1 MFPQHTALLPPSLP
15 LDWKVKETVWHFGE
29 KEREREKKKSCRVCA
44 VNMKLKVIKVGAQV
58 ANEIKWVWLLIKIL
72 VWERRLCGFGVL
84 DEDLLTKWPRA
95 TEKSQAG
102 CFTFL
107 HTTSAS
113 FNCRNRMMCWVSGAR
128 AICVHVLQQ
137 ERPRNKNT
145 TSRHCCTKVNYRQLS
160 ASLLRKLCEK
170 YKDYRLFMR
179 GNRLYELTMILR
191 FYEIAFVNKLRVFI
205 FRGGRVLKDFIW
217 RRRRLYDVNQLKNN
231 PI

>member
-1 MFPQHTALLPPSLP
+1 MSRKVWFRCCVIVIKMQCFLNTLRCSRLLFHSTGRLKKQFDI
-15 LDWKVKETVWHFGE
+15 LGKRR
-29 KEREREKKKSCRVCA
+29 ERERKKKSCRVCA

-160 ASLLRKLCEK
+160 ASLLGKLCEK

-179 GNRLYELTMILR
+179 GNR
-191 FYEIAFVNKLRVFI
+191 F
-205 FRGGRVLKDFIW
+205 
-217 RRRRLYDVNQLKNN
+217 
-231 PI
+231 